1 MSKALIVVDFAYKGP
16 KRTGRG
22 TGAKGLHRTLRYFQ
36 YRDAANNRQAQNHDY
51 ERWHDRG
58 LGLHYRAIYERCLDL
73 QSRHVLAWTWVIS
86 PAPDLMALIPEVER
100 RALLAELT
108 ERIVEDYYA
117 ARGLDT
123 PEYAYV
129 VHRRMTEPEDEA
141 TPQEHLHTH
150 VVLPGTA
157 PGLASRVPVYNNTS
171 KGHDTL
177 FREIAAQQFA
187 QLLDEHG
194 LDWRVQRDW
203 LPERDIPP
211 SAPDIDVFA

>member
-36 YRDAANNRQAQNHDY
+36 YRDAMNNLQAQNHAY

-58 LGLHYRAIYERCLDL
+58 LGVHYRAIYERCLAL
-73 QSRHVLAWTWVIS
+73 QSPSVLAWTWVIS
-86 PAPDLMALIPEVER
+86 PAPNLMALVPAGER

-129 VHRRMTEPEDEA
+129 VHRRLTDPEAEA
-141 TPQEHLHTH
+141 APQEHLHTH

-157 PGLASRVPVYNNTS
+157 PGLVSRIPVYNHTAQ
-171 KGHDTL
+171 GHDTL
-177 FREIAAQQFA
+177 FREIAAHHFTD
-187 QLLDEHG
+187 LLEARG
-194 LDWRVQRDW
+194 LDWRVQRD
-203 LPERDIPP
+203 LSVGRDLDP
-211 SAPDIDVFA
+211 SHSDRDLLR